1 MSSAARAEY
10 SVRRWT
16 CAAFLLYRA
25 LAYSAD
31 CPVAAAAH
39 QFLRYRGPVQNAKH
53 LPNGKLAV
61 FLPYRL
67 VQMLTVRRC
76 AARMDFLLCR
86 IAEKQVRPDVL
97 LLAAYSPCLESAQ
110 RYCAAAQIP
119 FAHFVLDRWSDD
131 LVFLRCRQA
140 VPDCAEWQTAMQG
153 CLELHLVRRYSVRP
167 SVRRA
172 AVQRCCA
179 AARIRPVA
187 SVPVHCCYDTTF
199 LRNRSADWYCAAD
212 LLLPLFLPYRTEQY
226 RRDFAPS
233 RCCAVGIPI
242 GNVPPVPA
250 AYSAQPR
257 RP

>member
-1 MSSAARAEY
+1 M
-10 SVRRWT
+10 
-16 CAAFLLYRA
+16 CAAFLPCRA
-25 LAYSAD
+25 RAYSAN
-31 CPVAAAAH
+31 CPVVVAVCR
-39 QFLRYRGPVQNAKH
+39 FLRYRGSEQNECP
-53 LPNGKLAV
+53 LPNENLDV

-67 VQMLTVRRC
+67 VRMLTVRCC
-76 AARMDFLLCR
+76 AAQTDFLPYR